1 MPIQFLAMRDPV
13 STEALFSDGSSGEYE
28 ASARKR
34 RSAETHNKNPSSSFS
49 RRLFVGLKT
58 RSTTFI
64 VGTERVGQTL
74 LPANREPTLP
84 HPKRST
90 PEPHDY
96 HRNQSSGQLRT
107 LGQYAMRKFHRAFS
121 GGRHSLCYT
130 MRP

>member
-74 LPANREPTLP
+74 LP
-84 HPKRST
+84 PKRST

-130 MRP
+130 